1 MKDIKIGSR
10 VCLIDDWKMTGE
22 VVARG
27 KDKWS
32 FMVQWDLNAAPSE
45 EGEDELRICDPW
57 KDKVNLQDLQKRID
71 EAKSALVIAFEKLQG
86 INDDVYDK
94 FNVGL
99 SELKYQELISMTELE
114 KTLDNGG
121 WRSSSLYC

>member
-1 MKDIKIGSR
+1 MKDIKIGSH

-22 VVARG
+22 VAAQG

-45 EGEDELRICDPW
+45 EGEDELRICNPE
-57 KDKVNLQDLQKRID
+57 KDKENLQVLQKRID
-71 EAKSALVIAFEKLQG
+71 EAKSALDIAFKKLQG
-86 INDDVYDK
+86 INDDAYDK

-99 SELKYQELISMTELE
+99 SELKYQELISMKELE
-114 KTLDNGG
+114 KTLDSAG
-121 WRSSSLYC
+121 WSSSSLYC